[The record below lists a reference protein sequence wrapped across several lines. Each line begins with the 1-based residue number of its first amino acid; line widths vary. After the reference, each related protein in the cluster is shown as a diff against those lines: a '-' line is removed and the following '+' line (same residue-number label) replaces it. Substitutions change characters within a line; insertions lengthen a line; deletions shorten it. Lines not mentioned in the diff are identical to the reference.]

1 MVWSAVVQFSPSIAH
16 ATQRSSTT
24 LGSIL
29 SPSSSPLV
37 PLYQPANPTK
47 SIPSTDKSRGSV
59 NVSIVETLKKD
70 IASKRLELQQLELA
84 LGIIQKLDYANT
96 NEEDNERAAN
106 DYDESHPEV
115 TAAPPSLP
123 QVANPV
129 PPTTSPGSVSTIPI
143 PPRFKMACSACED
156 EMYRAYKRV
165 PSGMTVE
172 YWQCSNGQCN
182 NEMY

>member
-1 MVWSAVVQFSPSIAH
+1 
-16 ATQRSSTT
+16 
-24 LGSIL
+24 
-29 SPSSSPLV
+29 
-37 PLYQPANPTK
+37 
-47 SIPSTDKSRGSV
+47 
-59 NVSIVETLKKD
+59 VSIVETLKKD

-84 LGIIQKLDYANT
+84 LGIIQKLDYAKT

-129 PPTTSPGSVSTIPI
+129 PPTI